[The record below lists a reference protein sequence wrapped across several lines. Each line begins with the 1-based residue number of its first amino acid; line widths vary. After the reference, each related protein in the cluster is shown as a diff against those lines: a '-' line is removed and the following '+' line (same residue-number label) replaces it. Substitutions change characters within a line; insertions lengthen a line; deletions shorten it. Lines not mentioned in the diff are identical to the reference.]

1 MKRVVILGSGVGGS
15 VTANLLAK
23 KGEKLEEG
31 IEITVINNKDY
42 IFYEPGLLYLIFN
55 RMHEKELKKPL
66 SDILNP
72 KIKFIV
78 DEATK
83 IDVENSAVVTKN
95 GKIINYDYLVVAT
108 GAKVVPEEL
117 PGLKEGGDWFYTLE
131 GAKKLKEKLA
141 NIKKGRIVVGVAGIP
156 HKCPVAPVEVTL
168 MLNDYLRMRGVR
180 ENVEI
185 LYTYPIQRLHSLEKV
200 AELAKRL
207 YDERGIRYETFFNIT
222 EVNPE
227 KKKIITLEGEEVEY
241 DIFIAIPPHRGADVV
256 FNSGIG
262 DESGWVKT
270 NRNTLK
276 VEGFDNIYALGDAT
290 NLPVSKAGSVAHF
303 EAEVVVENIIGD
315 IEGFGIVRNYNGE
328 AFCFIETGF
337 NEATYIKFDFDNP
350 PIPVKPS
357 KLIHYTK
364 IAYNRLF
371 WLTARGVM

>member
-1 MKRVVILGSGVGGS
+1 MKRVVIVGSGVGGS

-23 KGEKLEEG
+23 KAEKLEED

-55 RMHEKELKKPL
+55 RMHEKELKRPL
-66 SDILNP
+66 NSILNP
-72 KIKFIV
+72 KVKLII

-83 IDVENSAVVTKN
+83 IDAENNTVVTKN
-95 GKIINYDYLVVAT
+95 GKVEYDYLVVAT

-131 GAKKLKEKLA
+131 GAKRLREKLA
-141 NIKKGRIVVGVAGIP
+141 KIRKGRIVVGVAGIP

-168 MLNDYLRMRGVR
+168 MLHEYLKMRGVR
-180 ENVEI
+180 DNVEI
-185 LYTYPIQRLHSLEKV
+185 FYTYPIQRLHSLEKV
-200 AELAKRL
+200 AELAKKL
-207 YDERGIRYETFFNIT
+207 YDEKGIKYETFFNIT
-222 EVNPE
+222 EVDAE
-227 KKKIITLEGEEVEY
+227 KKKIITLEGSEVEY
-241 DIFIAIPPHRGADVV
+241 DIFIAIPPHKGADLI

-262 DESGWVKT
+262 DNGGWVKT
-270 NRNTLK
+270 HRNTLK

-303 EAEVVVENIIGD
+303 EAEVVVENIVGD
-315 IEGFGIVRNYNGE
+315 IEGFGVVKNYNGE

-350 PIPVKPS
+350 PVPVKPS